1 MKNTQDNIK
10 FWTVLTA
17 MILLVSVAVLLIDM
31 TIKAAILEESNA
43 LRRTIIG
50 IQDDRP
56 AKTDSNGA
64 SNNSDSAGSVLDKF
78 PARMETRNVSNGTK
92 KTTNPAH
99 GDNTSE
105 TPREPRGGK
114 IPEGD

>member
-1 MKNTQDNIK
+1 MKDTQDNIK

-56 AKTDSNGA
+56 AKADSNGA

-78 PARMETRNVSNGTK
+78 PAGMETRNVSNGTK
-92 KTTNPAH
+92 KTTNPARD
-99 GDNTSE
+99 DNSGKAS
-105 TPREPRGGK
+105 REPRGRD